1 MHRQHCEASSVKALT
16 KTCNIDIQYNHTRP
30 YGYGELSDQFRGHFW
45 EYVSQSK
52 ENYFDAS
59 NICH

>member
-1 MHRQHCEASSVKALT
+1 MVIVNLVINLGAIL
-16 KTCNIDIQYNHTRP
+16 
-30 YGYGELSDQFRGHFW
+30 